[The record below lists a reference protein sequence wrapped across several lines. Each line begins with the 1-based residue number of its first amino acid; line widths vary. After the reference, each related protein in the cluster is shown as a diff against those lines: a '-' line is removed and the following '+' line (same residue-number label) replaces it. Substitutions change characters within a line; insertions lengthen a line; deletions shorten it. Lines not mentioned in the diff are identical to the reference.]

1 MLVRPKQ
8 APRKT
13 TQAPMRL
20 LKNRIQRRLSEGKI
34 LVENA
39 ITQFDMRGIYITEV
53 DLERLREL
61 VGVARSCS
69 ELDPQSLKVLENEL
83 DRAEI
88 VPAET
93 IPPDVITM
101 NSRARLRDL
110 GTQEEIIFTIV
121 YPRAANLEKGK
132 ISVMSPLGM
141 ALLGYRAGD
150 ILDWGV
156 PDGVRRL
163 EVVEVAYQPEAA
175 GDFHL

>member
-1 MLVRPKQ
+1 
-8 APRKT
+8 
-13 TQAPMRL
+13 
-20 LKNRIQRRLSEGKI
+20 
-34 LVENA
+34 
-39 ITQFDMRGIYITEV
+39 MRGIYVTEV

-69 ELDPQSLKVLENEL
+69 ELDQQSLKALEVEL
-83 DRAEI
+83 DQAEI
-88 VPAET
+88 VPAKA

-101 NSRARLRDL
+101 HSRVRIRDL
-110 GTQEEIIFTIV
+110 GTREEIVFTLV

-132 ISVMSPLGM
+132 ISVMSPLGT